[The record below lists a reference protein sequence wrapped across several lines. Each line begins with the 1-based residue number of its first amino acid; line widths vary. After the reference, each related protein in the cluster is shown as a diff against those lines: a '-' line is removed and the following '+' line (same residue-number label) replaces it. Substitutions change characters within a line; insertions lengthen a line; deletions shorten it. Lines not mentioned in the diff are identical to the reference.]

1 MDAVHARPAAAT
13 RLLLSLARL
22 RLRHLIPRLAN
33 PRIPFAGTRII
44 ADLSTPLGLHLYRYG
59 WSDSD
64 LALLSALTQPGR
76 VVIDCGANIGLFS
89 VSAAMAGAA
98 RVYAFEP
105 AATTRFALER
115 NVAAARTHC
124 VTVLPFALADVTAS
138 ASFTVMP
145 AGGGLSSFAPASP
158 SAGHTTTVG
167 VRRLDDVIPAAD
179 HSQVGV
185 IKIDVEGAEE
195 KLLRGAVKIIAT
207 SRPAILIEVE
217 DEHLRRQ
224 GSSATRLRDLLK
236 ARGYH
241 LAPGAQPPNELY
253 LPTLADTSVCGRMDG

>member
-1 MDAVHARPAAAT
+1 
-13 RLLLSLARL
+13 
-22 RLRHLIPRLAN
+22 
-33 PRIPFAGTRII
+33 
-44 ADLSTPLGLHLYRYG
+44 
-59 WSDSD
+59 
-64 LALLSALTQPGR
+64 
-76 VVIDCGANIGLFS
+76 
-89 VSAAMAGAA
+89 
-98 RVYAFEP
+98 
-105 AATTRFALER
+105 
-115 NVAAARTHC
+115 
-124 VTVLPFALADVTAS
+124 
-138 ASFTVMP
+138 
-145 AGGGLSSFAPASP
+145 
-158 SAGHTTTVG
+158 

-179 HSQVGV
+179 HSQVGF

-224 GSSATRLRDLLK
+224 GSSAARLRDLLK